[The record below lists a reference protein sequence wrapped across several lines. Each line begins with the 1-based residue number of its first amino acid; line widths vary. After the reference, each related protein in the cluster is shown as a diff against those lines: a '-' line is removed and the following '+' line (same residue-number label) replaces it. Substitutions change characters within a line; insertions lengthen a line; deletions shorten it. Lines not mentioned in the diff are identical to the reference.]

1 MRYVIVTPLPFALT
15 PDQCYAVDELWG
27 WYLAAEL
34 AAFSNVCVFA
44 PRSIAFEPTIF
55 SYIFPK
61 NSSITFYPLPNC
73 TNRFQFL
80 IKLPRILYALSR
92 NIKEEDLVHSVGAVY
107 LPIGITANILCL
119 LRRHKKRIF
128 VLDEDYVANVALT
141 IKSEKDTRKKV
152 AYIMIRPLYDFI
164 IKFCIATT
172 PLTFVIGAAL
182 YKNYEKCGNVKK
194 IHASW
199 VRERDILAPKH
210 IEEKLKNAAERGH
223 CKILFAGR
231 LIHIKGPLIAVKTV
245 KVLKQRDVPVT
256 LDIYGQ
262 GALLKE
268 LEDFVSLNDLS
279 DVVSFKDLLRYDAF
293 YRILR
298 QYDVIIVP
306 NVSGEQPRIIFDAMA
321 SGVAV
326 VGSKIDSF
334 TDIISD
340 GDNGLLCTAGDPE
353 SFAFAIESLFTNTQL
368 LARVLYGGIE
378 TAKENTIELMSAKR
392 KQIIESVF
400 SNR

>member
-15 PDQCYAVDELWG
+15 PDRCYAVDELWG
-27 WYLAAEL
+27 RYLTAEL

-44 PRSIAFEPTIF
+44 PLSVTFEPAIF
-55 SYIFPK
+55 SYVFPE
-61 NSSITFYPLPNC
+61 NSSITFYPLPNF

-80 IKLPRILYALSR
+80 IQLPKIVCTLSR
-92 NIKEEDLVHSVGAVY
+92 NIREEDIVHSVGAVY
-107 LPIGITANILCL
+107 LPVGITANILCL
-119 LRRHKKRIF
+119 LQRHKKRIF
-128 VLDEDYVANVALT
+128 VLDEDYVTNVALT

-152 AYIMIRPLYDFI
+152 AYLMIRPVYDFI
-164 IKFCIATT
+164 IKFCIATA
-172 PLTFVIGAAL
+172 PLTFVVGAAL

-199 VRERDILAPKH
+199 VRERDILVPID
-210 IEEKLKNAAERGH
+210 IEEKLKNAGKGRH

-245 KVLKQRDVPVT
+245 KVLKQRGVPVT
-256 LDIYGQ
+256 LDIYGR

-268 LEDFVSLNDLS
+268 LEDFVSSNDLS
-279 DVVSFKDLLRYDAF
+279 DIISFKDLLRYDAF
-293 YRILR
+293 HRILR
-298 QYDVIIVP
+298 QYDIIIAP

-334 TDIISD
+334 MDIISD
-340 GDNGLLCTAGDPE
+340 GDNGLLCTPGDPE
-353 SFAFAIESLFTNTQL
+353 SFAFAIESLYTNRQL
-368 LARVLYGGIE
+368 LTRVLYGGIE
-378 TAKENTIELMSAKR
+378 TVKGNTIESMSAKR

-400 SNR
+400 FSR

>member
-1 MRYVIVTPLPFALT
+1 MRYAIVTPLPFTLT
-15 PDQCYAVDELWG
+15 PGQCYAVDELWG
-27 WYLAAEL
+27 WYLTAEL

-44 PRSIAFEPTIF
+44 PLSATFEPTIF

-61 NSSITFYPLPNC
+61 DSSITFYPLPNF

-80 IKLPRILYALSR
+80 IKLPKILYELSR
-92 NIKEEDLVHSVGAVY
+92 NIREEDLVHSVGAVY
-107 LPIGITANILCL
+107 LPIGITANMLCL

-128 VLDEDYVANVALT
+128 VLDEDYVTNVALT

-152 AYIMIRPLYDFI
+152 AYIIVRPLYDFI
-164 IKFCIATT
+164 IKFCIATA

-199 VRERDILAPKH
+199 VRERDILAPKQ
-210 IEEKLKNAAERGH
+210 IEEKLKNAEGRH

-231 LIHIKGPLIAVKTV
+231 LIHTKGPLIAVKTV
-245 KVLKQRDVPVT
+245 KVLKQRDIPVT
-256 LDIYGQ
+256 LDIYGR

-268 LEDFVSLNDLS
+268 LEEFVSLNDLS
-279 DVVSFKDLLRYDAF
+279 DIVSFKDLLRYDAF
-293 YRILR
+293 YRSLR

-340 GDNGLLCTAGDPE
+340 GDNGLLCTGGDPE

-368 LARVLYGGIE
+368 LARVLYGGVE
-378 TAKENTIELMSAKR
+378 TAKENTIESMSKKR
-392 KQIIESVF
+392 KQIIENVF
-400 SNR
+400 YSR